1 MHRPSTGP
9 VVADRHHRAPDHRRQ
24 AVAVRGQ
31 GRLHQPDRRLLHGR
45 PHDRPPRRRRAP
57 QRRRAATPLGDG
69 GALGPRQP
77 VPLPRL
83 PPCPPRR
90 WPARLDG
97 TRRGLRRQRGNGDL
111 VQPAAE
117 QRPEPA
123 SVGDREQLRLA
134 IVVWIQRTYH
144 RHRRQDSLGRLTPI
158 AYETPYAPLTPHG
171 STYPTE
177 STKVGGRPLN
187 LGPHPYQLNAG
198 NRCAYDRFRRSRPTV
213 GARSYAFNQRIGMR
227 SSGLESTHTWLLLA
241 FGTTSY
247 RILCTAR
254 LPAVRSFLSQ
264 GCSGCD
270 ARPSPCATGEE
281 VWRGGAGPGTLALS
295 RFQAEG
301 PGRWRSVIGCSH
313 RSTPAPGPRVAPRAG
328 G

>member
-1 MHRPSTGP
+1 MAGP
-9 VVADRHHRAPDHRRQ
+9 MTARLAVDALPN
-24 AVAVRGQ
+24 AVALRHPSGTVVHLDRGSQ
-31 GRLHQPDRRLLHGR
+31 FRSHAYLRALRGAGLHGSMGR
-45 PHDRPPRRRRAP
+45 VGACADNAAMETLFSLLQNNVLNRRRW
-57 QRRRAATPLGDG
+57 AT
-69 GALGPRQP
+69 
-77 VPLPRL
+77 
-83 PPCPPRR
+83 
-90 WPARLDG
+90 
-97 TRRGLRRQRGNGDL
+97 
-111 VQPAAE
+111 
-117 QRPEPA
+117 
-123 SVGDREQLRLA
+123 REQLRLA

-301 PGRWRSVIGCSH
+301 PGRWRSVIGCSR